1 MVWGAPMNDVCIDSN
16 GLEDLLRVT
25 LENIE
30 ALERAV
36 REVEEDLR
44 RIYEAQGRARSCIER
59 NA

>member
-1 MVWGAPMNDVCIDSN
+1 MGDACVDSD

-30 ALERAV
+30 VLERAV

-44 RIYEAQGRARSCIER
+44 RIYEAQERARSCIER

>member
-1 MVWGAPMNDVCIDSN
+1 MNDVCIDSN